1 MKNNEFNNEMRLMAS
16 IYSLNLALIEHVI
29 IAQKL
34 TILKPQ
40 FGEN

>member
-1 MKNNEFNNEMRLMAS
+1 MKENQFNNQMRLMAS
-16 IYSLNLALIEHVI
+16 IYGLDLLLIEHVI
-29 IAQKL
+29 LAQKL